1 MARKSNGF
9 GRLLAAA
16 AVVGAAAAG
25 TYYYLKNRD
34 SRCNNDSEDSGDEFD
49 DFDEFDDD
57 ELNDDDTDAASFA
70 AGGTQENADAGKEQ
84 EAHSSESHTEG
95 NRSYVSLDLK
105 KAKEKADALLNNV
118 SEKVED
124 TVQKIKASEEY
135 ETMTSK
141 VDEAVT
147 KLKNSEEFETVTHK
161 INDAVERIKNSNE
174 YANVD
179 EQMESALNKV
189 KEATEKAVSKVGQK
203 INATM
208 GAAED
213 MAEKANG
220 SSFEAG
226 GNTSDDAA
234 APSHESSQPEDTIKE
249 AAEDMSANVKDAA
262 SDIGA
267 AVKDAAADIG
277 STAREAAETNNGED
291 DAEI

>member
-34 SRCNNDSEDSGDEFD
+34 SRVNNDSDDSGDEFD

-57 ELNDDDTDAASFA
+57 ELNDDDTDAASSA
-70 AGGTQENADAGKEQ
+70 AGETQENADAGKEQ
-84 EAHSSESHTEG
+84 ETHSSEAHTEG

-135 ETMTSK
+135 ETVTSK

-147 KLKNSEEFETVTHK
+147 KLKNSEEFESVTHK

-213 MAEKANG
+213 MAGKAD
-220 SSFEAG
+220 SSTFEDG
-226 GNTSDDAA
+226 ENTTDESA
-234 APSHESSQPEDTIKE
+234 APSPEPEQADDTVKE
-249 AAEDMSANVKDAA
+249 AADDITDSVKDAA
-262 SDIGA
+262 DIS
-267 AVKDAAADIG
+267 
-277 STAREAAETNNGED
+277 STAREATENDNNTED
-291 DAEI
+291 DSEI